1 MKNQKQA
8 KNDQELAKNDRLTKK
23 TDHWRYL
30 IVLQLNLVKKIK
42 PKITIMKTNLSLLLF
57 LMGISILK
65 VNSQCTSTVTTFQKA
80 YGGISNERAHS
91 IQQTSDGGYVVAGET
106 TSYGAGDK
114 DIFVMKIDVNGM
126 EQWAK
131 TYGSTFTDDGF
142 SITIKQTND
151 LGFIISGS
159 TNGFGAGSFD
169 DSYIIKLDNTGTI
182 QWEKRISGSS
192 WDRFR
197 DVVELANGDFL
208 LTGSG
213 SSFSAGNMDAH
224 YVKISS
230 NGNLIWIKN
239 LGNTSREHSQS
250 IIELSGGNHILSG
263 NTNITNNSSTNRAN
277 PFLIKTTNSGT
288 VIWGKEYNI
297 STFFT
302 DINETIMLN
311 DGNLLN
317 VGETRA
323 SDAGN
328 HDIFLLKTD
337 TNGTVIWSKK
347 YGGTGN
353 DIGVNIREKTNGDLI
368 ISAFTGSFGNA
379 NQLLLINTDA
389 SGNPIWSKTY
399 GGSNNDELDWWGKP
413 MELLTTNEIIIAGG
427 TLSFGAGNEDVYVVK
442 TNECGESYCN
452 EQTVTLTTSS
462 LSPIGSS
469 FNVLTTS
476 GGALSNTNSIVN
488 TISFTENVLCD
499 SNLVSVNT
507 ISDINKNLN
516 IYPNPAFNY
525 LNVEINKGF
534 EIQHI
539 EIYSVTGQKVDTKS
553 FEKIDEFIQID
564 ISNLNEGLY
573 FLKVYGKDKTL
584 EISKFFKM

>member
-1 MKNQKQA
+1 
-8 KNDQELAKNDRLTKK
+8 
-23 TDHWRYL
+23 
-30 IVLQLNLVKKIK
+30 
-42 PKITIMKTNLSLLLF
+42 
-57 LMGISILK
+57 MGISSLK
-65 VNSQCTSTVTTFQKA
+65 VYTQCSSTVTTFQKA
-80 YGGISNERAHS
+80 YGGSGNERAHS
-91 IQQTSDGGYVVAGET
+91 IQKTSDGGYVVAGET

-114 DIFVMKIDVNGM
+114 DIFVLKIDVNGI
-126 EQWAK
+126 EQWTK
-131 TYGSTFTDDGF
+131 TYGSTFADDGF

-151 LGFIISGS
+151 SGFVISGS
-159 TNGFGAGSFD
+159 TNGFGAGSYD
-169 DSYIIKLDNTGTI
+169 DSYIIKINNTGII
-182 QWEKRISGSS
+182 QWEKRIPGSS

-197 DVVELANGDFL
+197 GFTELANGDIL
-208 LTGSG
+208 LTGSAATY
-213 SSFSAGNMDAH
+213 SAGNMDAH
-224 YVKISS
+224 VVKISS
-230 NGNLIWIKN
+230 NGVLMWIKN
-239 LGNTSREHSQS
+239 LGTAYREHSQS

-277 PFLIKTTNSGT
+277 PFLIKTSNNGT
-288 VIWGKEYNI
+288 VIWGKEYNLT
-297 STFFT
+297 TFFT
-302 DINETIMLN
+302 DINETILLN

-353 DIGVNIREKTNGDLI
+353 DIGVNIREKTNGELV
-368 ISAFTGSFGNA
+368 ISAFTNSYGNA
-379 NQLLLINTDA
+379 NQLLLINTDNL
-389 SGNPIWSKTY
+389 GNVIWSKTY
-399 GGSNNDELDWWGKP
+399 GGSSNDELDWWGKP

-462 LSPIGSS
+462 LSPTDSS

-488 TISFTENVLCD
+488 TISFAENVLCD
-499 SNLVSVNT
+499 SNLVSVN
-507 ISDINKNLN
+507 ILSDLN
-516 IYPNPAFNY
+516 TSLNVYPNPAFNL
-525 LNVEINKGF
+525 LNVKMDKEF

-539 EIYSVTGQKVDTKS
+539 ELYSITGQKVNAKS
-553 FEKIDEFIQID
+553 IEKTDDFIQID
-564 ISNLNEGLY
+564 ISNLSEGLY
-573 FLKVYGKDKTL
+573 FLKVYDKDKIMGT
-584 EISKFFKM
+584 SKFFKI